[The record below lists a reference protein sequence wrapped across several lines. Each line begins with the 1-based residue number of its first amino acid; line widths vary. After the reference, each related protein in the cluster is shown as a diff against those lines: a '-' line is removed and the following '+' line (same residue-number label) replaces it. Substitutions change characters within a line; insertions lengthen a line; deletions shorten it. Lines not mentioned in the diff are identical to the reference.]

1 MFPKALG
8 KGFGPMNR
16 EYIKDGRGHLIDS
29 SKYTGAILRKL
40 RAMRGVGRPPE
51 VNLARG
57 GAMALTPWRGP
68 SFRHHSF
75 DRAERRRAEK
85 LARKDERRLP
95 VRKRIR
101 REASGA

>member
-1 MFPKALG
+1 MDRRFIQG
-8 KGFGPMNR
+8 
-16 EYIKDGRGHLIDS
+16 GRGRLIDS

-57 GAMALTPWRGP
+57 GAQTLTPWRGP

-85 LARKDERRLP
+85 LARKDEGRRP
-95 VRKRIR
+95 TRKGIR